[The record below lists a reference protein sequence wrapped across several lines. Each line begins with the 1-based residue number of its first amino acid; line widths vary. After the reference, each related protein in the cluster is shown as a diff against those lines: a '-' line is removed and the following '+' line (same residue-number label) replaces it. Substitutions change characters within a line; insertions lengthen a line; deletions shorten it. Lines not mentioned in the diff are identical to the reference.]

1 MNIDRT
7 MEIVLAHQRPFSKGV
22 RSKFWAVFAPPGSAV
37 MAGVKDE
44 HKSEGEKQL
53 GSNLLGGYVF
63 VNFCPV
69 PRDAFFHR
77 MPVFRIRRRSGVHTC
92 KGRRWNEK
100 AKPLPPAIKA
110 V

>member
-1 MNIDRT
+1 MG
-7 MEIVLAHQRPFSKGV
+7 P
-22 RSKFWAVFAPPGSAV
+22 VFAPGSAV
-37 MAGVKDE
+37 MAGVE
-44 HKSEGEKQL
+44 GERNLEGEKHL
-53 GSNLLGGYVF
+53 GSNPLGGYVF
-63 VNFCPV
+63 LNSCPV

-77 MPVFRIRRRSGVHTC
+77 MPVFRIRRRSGVHTR